1 MKLGVV
7 GKGGVGKTTLSSL
20 ICMEYAERGQRVVA
34 IDTDSNPNLAMS
46 LGLDED
52 TANHAPLV
60 PRSLVVG
67 PGSGNLTPAALLEE
81 YGLRTPAG
89 VTLLHA
95 MRVEQAGA
103 GCTCVSHA
111 TVRSLLG
118 MAMEEHAD
126 VTLVDMEAGLE
137 HLSRSGGTLAYV
149 DVLLVVMEPTRKS
162 VLTAGRTLALAEEL
176 GIPRVYGVGNKAHLP
191 EDAEFFATACAEYGV
206 ELAHVIPF
214 DRDVVEADRMGT
226 VLPPGKGQAVRAAVA
241 ELVHFLDSSD
251 AERQALMTERARI
264 DQRLAELQLSD

>member
-1 MKLGVV
+1 VKIGVV

-20 ICMEYAERGQRVVA
+20 VCLEYIERGQRVVA

-67 PGSGNLTPAALLEE
+67 PGSGKLTPAALLEE

-89 VTLLHA
+89 VILLHA
-95 MRVEQAGA
+95 MRVEQAGS

-118 MAMEEHAD
+118 MAMEENAD
-126 VTLVDMEAGLE
+126 MTLVDMEAGLE
-137 HLSRSGGTLAYV
+137 HLSRAGGTLAYA
-149 DVLLVVMEPTRKS
+149 DVLLMVMEPTHKS
-162 VLTAGRTLALAEEL
+162 IMTAARTVPLAEEL
-176 GIPRVYGVGNKAHLP
+176 GIPRVYGVGNKAKPADEEL
-191 EDAEFFATACAEYGV
+191 FTKLTAEYGV
-206 ELAHVIPF
+206 PLAGVVPF
-214 DRDVVEADRMGT
+214 NVAVPRADRAGT
-226 VLPPGKGQAVRAAVA
+226 PLAADQGDDVRAAVA
-241 ELVHFLDSSD
+241 RIVDVVESEEE
-251 AERQALMTERARI
+251 ERMALLRKREKLQERISA
-264 DQRLAELQLSD
+264 LQQ

>member
-7 GKGGVGKTTLSSL
+7 GKGGVGKTTLASL

-46 LGLDED
+46 LGLDEE

-67 PGSGNLTPAALLEE
+67 PGSGTLTPAALLEE

-137 HLSRSGGTLAYV
+137 HLSRSGGTLAYA
-149 DVLLVVMEPTRKS
+149 DVLLMVMEPTRKS
-162 VLTAGRTLALAEEL
+162 ILTAARTLPLAEEL
-176 GIPRVYGVGNKAHLP
+176 GIPRVYGVGNKAKLP
-191 EDAEFFATACAEYGV
+191 ADAEFFTAVAAEHGV
-206 ELAHVIPF
+206 PLAGIVPF
-214 DRDVVEADRMGT
+214 DAAVPQADRAGAP
-226 VLPPGKGQAVRAAVA
+226 LGASQGADVRAAVA
-241 ELVHFLDSSD
+241 RLIDVVESEEEQRAALL
-251 AERQALMTERARI
+251 RQRAKVREKIAL
-264 DQRLAELQLSD
+264 LQT